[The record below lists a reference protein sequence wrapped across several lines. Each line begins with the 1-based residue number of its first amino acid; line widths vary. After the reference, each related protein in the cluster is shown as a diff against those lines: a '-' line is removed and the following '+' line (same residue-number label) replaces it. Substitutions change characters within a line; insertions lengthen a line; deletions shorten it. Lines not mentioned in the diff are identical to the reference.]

1 MEPSISPGSL
11 PAKTVV
17 GLQFVTEEK
26 DMVEL
31 SLCLGFFFNVI
42 SNLIPKRDDFSA
54 QEVIYMF

>member
-11 PAKTVV
+11 PAKSVV

-31 SLCLGFFFNVI
+31 SQLVFGFFF
-42 SNLIPKRDDFSA
+42 F
-54 QEVIYMF
+54 